1 MTSLEQ
7 CVALEDSEDALV
19 DAARPFVIG
28 NAGEVLRDRTF
39 STIFFGAFASNIGSW
54 MQNAVLMGYAFSL
67 TKSAT
72 FVGIIVACQL
82 APSLFLSIIGGWISD
97 LVDRRTLLIIVSLE
111 QLAFSM
117 GLAAVTRSSHPS
129 HAGIVLMVLAVGVG
143 QAIYAPAYSAILPSL
158 VSRQSLPAAISL
170 NSAQM
175 NGSRVIGPAIGGF
188 LLHLYGPSWVFF
200 GNALTYLVIIA
211 ALLAVRLPPVVGFD
225 SPGTRG
231 LRQLTVGIRV
241 AQSDRVVG
249 RCLITIFLFSAF
261 ALTFVGQLSVVAE
274 ENFGIKSDS
283 AGYALLYATFGVGA
297 LCGALSIGTVL
308 AAQPRPRMVRIGM
321 LGYAITLAVF
331 AVLRAPALAYPVVAV
346 LGFFYFAMVT
356 SLLTTLQERLDD
368 SVRGRVMALWI
379 MGFGGTVGVGTL
391 VAGRIIDATS
401 ITAVLLVNAVFAVF
415 LTWYAD
421 VRTPEDAPLL
431 ALAPSD

>member
-1 MTSLEQ
+1 MSSVDQ

-19 DAARPFVIG
+19 DADRPIVIG
-28 NAGEVLRDRTF
+28 HATDVLRDRTF
-39 STIFFGAFASNIGSW
+39 RTIFFGAFASNIGSW

-97 LVDRRTLLIIVSLE
+97 LVDRRKLLIIVSLE
-111 QLAFSM
+111 QLVFSL
-117 GLAAVTRSSHPS
+117 GLAAITRASDPS
-129 HAGIVLMVLAVGVG
+129 HTGIVLMVLAVGLG
-143 QAIYAPAYSAILPSL
+143 QAIYAPAYSSLLPSL
-158 VSRQSLPAAISL
+158 VKRENLPAAISL

-175 NGSRVIGPAIGGF
+175 NGSRVVGPAIGGV
-188 LLHLYGPSWVFF
+188 LLHLVGPSWVFA

-211 ALLAVRLPPVVGFD
+211 ALMAVRLPPRVGFD

-241 AQSDRVVG
+241 ARGDRVVG
-249 RCLITIFLFSAF
+249 RCLVTIFLFSAF

-274 ENFGIKSDS
+274 ENYGIAADS
-283 AGYALLYATFGVGA
+283 AGYGLLYATFGVGA
-297 LCGALSIGTVL
+297 LCGALSIGTLL
-308 AAQPRPRMVRIGM
+308 AHQPRPRMVRIGM
-321 LGYAITLAVF
+321 CGYAIVLAVF
-331 AVLRAPALAYPVVAV
+331 AVLSAPAAAYPVVAV

-368 SVRGRVMALWI
+368 AVRGRVMALWI
-379 MGFGGTVGVGTL
+379 MGFGGTVGLGNL
-391 VAGRIIDATS
+391 IAGRIIDATS
-401 ITAVLLVNAVFAVF
+401 VTAVLLVNSVVALL

-421 VRTPEDAPLL
+421 VRTPTNAEPLAMAP
-431 ALAPSD
+431 AD

>member
-1 MTSLEQ
+1 MSTSPQ
-7 CVALEDSEDALV
+7 HVAREDSEDALV
-19 DAARPFVIG
+19 DADRPFVIG
-28 NAGEVLRDRTF
+28 SAADVLRDRTF
-39 STIFFGAFASNIGSW
+39 RTIFFGAFASNIGSW

-97 LVDRRTLLIIVSLE
+97 LVDRRMLLIIVSLE
-111 QLAFSM
+111 QLAFSF
-117 GLAAVTRSSHPS
+117 GLAAITRGSSPS
-129 HAGIVLMVLAVGVG
+129 HTGIVLMVLAVGLG
-143 QAIYAPAYSAILPSL
+143 QAIYAPAYSSLLPSL
-158 VSRQSLPAAISL
+158 VARESLPAAISL

-175 NGSRVIGPAIGGF
+175 NGSRVVGPAIGGV
-188 LLHLYGPSWVFF
+188 LLHLVGPSWVFA

-211 ALLAVRLPPVVGFD
+211 ALLAVRLPPRRGFD

-231 LRQLTVGIRV
+231 LRQLTVGLRV
-241 AQSDRVVG
+241 ARADRVVG
-249 RCLITIFLFSAF
+249 RCLATIFLFSAF

-274 ENFGIKSDS
+274 ENYGIKSDS
-283 AGYALLYATFGVGA
+283 AGYGLLYATFGVGA
-297 LCGALSIGTVL
+297 LCGALSIGTLL
-308 AAQPRPRMVRIGM
+308 ARQPRPRMVRIGM
-321 LGYAITLAVF
+321 LGYAIVLAVF
-331 AVLRAPALAYPVVAV
+331 AVLRAPVLAYPVVAI

-379 MGFGGTVGVGTL
+379 MGFGGTVGLGNL
-391 VAGRIIDATS
+391 IAGRIIDATS
-401 ITAVLLVNAVFAVF
+401 VTAVLLVNAVVALF

-421 VRTPEDAPLL
+421 VRTPDNAPEY
-431 ALAPSD
+431 ALTPAD